1 MNPLNGIRVIE
12 TASILAG
19 PWAGQLLADLGAD
32 VIKVEK
38 PGSGDETRRWG
49 PPFVEGADGNRLEAA
64 YFYACNRGKRS
75 VEIDITA
82 GAGRA
87 AFLRLLRSADVLIE
101 NFRVGTLE
109 RQGLGN
115 EALQKENPRLVH
127 CSITGFGQ
135 DGPCA
140 ERPGFDVMIQGLS
153 GLMDITGAPDGA
165 PQKVGVAF
173 ADVFT
178 GLYAVVGI
186 QAALAERERSGRGA
200 YIDIALLDSMT
211 GVLANQALNYF
222 VTGTSPKRMG
232 NAHPN
237 LVPYQ
242 AFAVR
247 DGYVI
252 IAVGND
258 AQFARMCAAL
268 GLTAV
273 AADPRFTTNEL
284 RIAHRDDLVSLIEGA
299 IGEIP
304 RDALIAVLEAAGVP
318 AGPINSIADA
328 FAHPQIVHRKMRI
341 DTADSAAAGGT
352 VPGLRA
358 PLIFDGAP
366 AVSSR
371 PAPRLG
377 QHNAELLG
385 DGPGDGGN

>member
-1 MNPLNGIRVIE
+1 
-12 TASILAG
+12 
-19 PWAGQLLADLGAD
+19 
-32 VIKVEK
+32 
-38 PGSGDETRRWG
+38 
-49 PPFVEGADGNRLEAA
+49 
-64 YFYACNRGKRS
+64 
-75 VEIDITA
+75 
-82 GAGRA
+82 
-87 AFLRLLRSADVLIE
+87 
-101 NFRVGTLE
+101 
-109 RQGLGN
+109 
-115 EALQKENPRLVH
+115 
-127 CSITGFGQ
+127 
-135 DGPCA
+135 
-140 ERPGFDVMIQGLS
+140 
-153 GLMDITGAPDGA
+153 
-165 PQKVGVAF
+165 VGVAF
-173 ADVFT
+173 ADVIT

-186 QAALAERERSGRGA
+186 QAALAKRERSGRGT
-200 YIDIALLDSMT
+200 YIDMALLDSMT

-222 VTGTSPKRMG
+222 VTGASPRRMG

-242 AFAVR
+242 AFVVR

-252 IAVGND
+252 IAVGNN

-268 GLTAV
+268 DLGTV
-273 AADPRFTTNEL
+273 MDDPRFTNNEL
-284 RIAHRDDLVSLIEGA
+284 RIAHRDDLVARIEAA
-299 IGEIP
+299 IGGQS
-304 RDALIAVLEAAGVP
+304 RDEVIAALEAAGVP

-366 AVSSR
+366 AVSLR